1 MCALLTDKWVV
12 ISNIIRIPDPFS
24 ERFTPYYSGLY
35 LRFDRRDATNAIPAI
50 AGHGVIGSDGSDGF
64 DYHTLILRENP
75 AIWVSTSPQ
84 CFSCRASRMA
94 LMMVGESI
102 HRFGRVVTE
111 VYDAGMVVCDPKHT
125 FGSFAAVRSST

>member
-1 MCALLTDKWVV
+1 
-12 ISNIIRIPDPFS
+12 
-24 ERFTPYYSGLY
+24 
-35 LRFDRRDATNAIPAI
+35 
-50 AGHGVIGSDGSDGF
+50 
-64 DYHTLILRENP
+64 
-75 AIWVSTSPQ
+75 
-84 CFSCRASRMA
+84 MA